1 MIRAVAASVFL
12 AMSLALVALLAA
24 PRPVHAQELLPPN
37 PDIEAVIG
45 GQFDAFRAD
54 DVLEAWEFA
63 SPNIQG
69 LFGSPERFGS
79 MVQQGYPMVWNPG
92 EVNFIDLQAFGGL
105 IVQRVEVIDQ
115 NGTLHYLGYA
125 MVETEN
131 GWRINGVQLLE
142 APILGA

>member
-1 MIRAVAASVFL
+1 MLRAIALSVFL
-12 AMSLALVALLAA
+12 ALSLAVVANALAL
-24 PRPVHAQELLPPN
+24 RPAQAQEVLSPN

-45 GQFDAFRAD
+45 GQFDAFRAE

-69 LFGSPERFGS
+69 LFGSPERFGT
-79 MVQQGYPMVWNPG
+79 MVRQGYPMVWNPG
-92 EVNFIDLQAFGGL
+92 EVNFIDLQQLGGL

-131 GWRINGVQLLE
+131 GWRINGVQVLD
-142 APILGA
+142 APTFGA